1 MSRPSSCAVRFVA
14 VALMSGLAASAAAAA
29 QEPAPSGQTTAS
41 ERRIRD
47 GVLAQYRVLPV
58 QNGIILVPLSRIDGV
73 DNIELRGGT
82 IAINGHP
89 VTGGEVRDRLGRG
102 ADVVL
107 ELSYLGLPAQQRIL
121 IPGTGPAGPRAPAAP
136 APPPAVPGVVVLPVP
151 EVPDVPEPP
160 APPFR
165 DRSFPDRT
173 FNREMEARVR
183 VGGGITV
190 AEDERVTGA
199 VVAVAGSVTV
209 NGRVQDDVVA
219 VGGNVRLGR
228 RAEVGGDVVVVG
240 GTIEREPG
248 AVVRGKVSEVAFAI
262 PGVHIRPNWR
272 SWSFPWFDSGP
283 WRAFRLF
290 ASLVRMALFAL
301 LATLVLLLAPKAVQ
315 RVQVAVT
322 TQFWKSALV
331 GLLAQLFFVPVLVLA
346 VVVLAVSII
355 GIPLLVLVPFVVLAF
370 FVALL
375 LGLTG
380 AASGLGRLV
389 QRGSSSATPTGFALL
404 AIGLAMI
411 WGITV
416 LGRLVGLGG
425 GPLAYIGTLVVLT
438 GFVIE
443 YAAWSVG
450 LGGALLTRFGRRGPL
465 TDTVPPI
472 PSTSGD
478 PFAGDAELPLPPV

>member
-1 MSRPSSCAVRFVA
+1 MSRQSSLAVRLA
-14 VALMSGLAASAAAAA
+14 VIVLTSALAAATFAAA
-29 QEPAPSGQTTAS
+29 QEPAPSGPTTAS

-47 GVLAQYRVLPV
+47 AVLAQYRVLPV
-58 QNGIILVPLSRIDGV
+58 QNGIILVPRSRTDGV
-73 DNIELRGGT
+73 DNIELRDGT
-82 IAINGHP
+82 IAINGRP
-89 VTGGEVRDRLGRG
+89 VTGGEVRDRVGRG

-107 ELSYLGLPAQQRIL
+107 ELSYLGLPAQRRIL
-121 IPGTGPAGPRAPAAP
+121 MPDTEPAGPRPPSAPR
-136 APPPAVPGVVVLPVP
+136 PPAVPGGVDVPRVP
-151 EVPDVPEPP
+151 EVPEPP
-160 APPFR
+160 APPFLDR
-165 DRSFPDRT
+165 RFPDRSF
-173 FNREMEARVR
+173 NRESEARVR
-183 VGGGITV
+183 VGGSITV

-209 NGRVQDDVVA
+209 NGRVQEDVVS
-219 VGGNVRLGR
+219 VGGNVRLGS

-248 AVVRGKVSEVAFAI
+248 AVVRGKVSEVAFAV
-262 PGVHIRPNWR
+262 PGLRIRPNWNF
-272 SWSFPWFDSGP
+272 WPFPWFDAGQ
-283 WRAFRLF
+283 WRVFRLF

-301 LATLVLLLAPKAVQ
+301 LATLVLLLAPKAVE
-315 RVQVAVT
+315 RVQVAAT

-331 GLLAQLFFVPVLVLA
+331 GLLAQLFFIPVLILV

-355 GIPLLVLVPFVVLAF
+355 GIPLLALVPFGILAF

-375 LGLTG
+375 LGLAG

-389 QRGSSSATPTGFALL
+389 QHRSSSETPTGFVPLVV
-404 AIGLAMI
+404 GLAMI
-411 WGITV
+411 WGVTV

-425 GPLAYIGTLVVLT
+425 GPLAYIGTLVVLA

-465 TDTVPPI
+465 SDAPPPVPP
-472 PSTSGD
+472 PYGD
-478 PFAGDAELPLPPV
+478 PFAGDAASPPPV

>member
-1 MSRPSSCAVRFVA
+1 MSRPFPFAVRLM
-14 VALMSGLAASAAAAA
+14 ALVLTGGLAGAAFASA
-29 QEPAPSGQTTAS
+29 QEPAPTGPTNAS
-41 ERRIRD
+41 ERRVRD

-58 QNGIILVPLSRIDGV
+58 QNGIILVPLSRIEAV
-73 DNIELRGGT
+73 DNVELRDGT
-82 IAINGHP
+82 VAINGRV

-121 IPGTGPAGPRAPAAP
+121 LPNAWQTGPRPPGAPR
-136 APPPAVPGVVVLPVP
+136 PPAVPGAEAPRVP

-160 APPFR
+160 APPSR

-183 VGGGITV
+183 VGGSITV
-190 AEDERVTGA
+190 AEDEQVTGA
-199 VVAVAGSVTV
+199 VVAVAGSITV
-209 NGRVQDDVVA
+209 NGRVLEDVVA

-228 RAEVGGDVVVVG
+228 RAEVRGDVVVVG

-248 AVVRGKVSEVAFAI
+248 AVVHGKVSEVAFAI
-262 PGVHIRPNWR
+262 PGVRIRPNWD
-272 SWSFPWFDSGP
+272 SWTFPWFDSAQ

-301 LATLVLLLAPKAVQ
+301 LATLVLLLAPRAVQ

-322 TQFWKSALV
+322 TEFWKSALV

-355 GIPLLVLVPFVVLAF
+355 GIPLLVLVPFGILAF

-375 LGLTG
+375 IGLTG
-380 AASGLGRLV
+380 AASALARLV
-389 QRGSSSATPTGFALL
+389 QRGSSWATPTGFGLL
-404 AIGLAMI
+404 FVGLAMI

-416 LGRLVGLGG
+416 LGRLVSLGG
-425 GPLAYIGTLVVLT
+425 GPLAHIGTLVVLT

-465 TDTVPPI
+465 PDAVPPM
-472 PSTSGD
+472 PPPYGD
-478 PFAGDAELPLPPV
+478 PFAGDAASPLPPV